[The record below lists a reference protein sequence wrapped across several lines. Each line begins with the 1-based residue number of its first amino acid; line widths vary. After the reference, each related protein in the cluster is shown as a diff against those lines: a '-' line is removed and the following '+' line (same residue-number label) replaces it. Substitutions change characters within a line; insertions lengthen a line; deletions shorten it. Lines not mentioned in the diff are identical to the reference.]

1 MSMETTAW
9 TQLHSVMNAEQE
21 RRPFA
26 RATLRRIA
34 AFARPHRRRIAFFV
48 VLGVMT
54 ALLAVATPVLAGR
67 VVDAIVTGGDEGTV
81 VRLALLIALIAV
93 AEAVLGIIARR
104 LSATLGEGLI
114 LDLRTAVFDHVQ
126 RMPVAFFTR
135 TRTGALVSRL
145 NNDVIG
151 AQRAFS
157 NTLSGVVSNLVTLLL
172 TLAVM
177 LTLSWQITLLA
188 LVLLPVFVIPARRVG
203 HRMARMQREAAALNA
218 AMGTRMTER
227 FSAPGA
233 TLIKLF
239 GRPGEESEEF
249 TARARRVADIGVRTA
264 VAQSVF
270 ITALTLVSALALA
283 LVYGLGGWFALR
295 GTLEPGAVVSLAL
308 LLTRMYAPLTALAG
322 ARVEV
327 MSALVSFERVFE
339 VLDLKPLIE
348 EKPDAKEVP
357 EGPVS
362 VEFENVRFGY
372 PSADKVSL
380 ASLEEVA
387 TLDPRGGAE
396 VLHGISFRAEPGQT
410 VALVGSSGAGKSTVA
425 QLLPR
430 LYDVDEGTVRVAGTD
445 VRDLSAE
452 SLRATL
458 GMVTQDGHLFHDT
471 VRANLLLA
479 RPTATDAELW
489 DALRRSRLDELV
501 RSLPDGL
508 DTVVGERGYRLSGGE
523 RQRMTIARLLL
534 ARQRVVILDEAT
546 AHLDNTSEA
555 AVQEALTEALAGRT
569 AVVIAHRLS
578 TVRAAD
584 LILVVEAGR
593 IVERGTHDEL
603 LAAGGRYAE
612 LYRTQFE
619 ELDSAKVDGR
629 THQER
634 TNLDSIIASTV
645 FTT

>member
-1 MSMETTAW
+1 METTAW
-9 TQLHSVMNAEQE
+9 TQLHSVMTAQQE
-21 RRPFA
+21 RRPVA
-26 RATLRRIA
+26 RATLRRIG
-34 AFARPHRRRIAFFV
+34 AFARPHRARIAQFV
-48 VLGVMT
+48 LLGVVT
-54 ALLAVATPVLAGR
+54 ALLAVATPVLAGH
-67 VVDAIVTGGDEGTV
+67 VVNAIVSHGDQSTV

-93 AEAVLGIIARR
+93 AEAALGILGRR
-104 LSATLGEGLI
+104 LSASLGEGLI
-114 LDLRTAVFDHVQ
+114 LDLRTAVFNHVQ

-157 NTLSGVVSNLVTLLL
+157 NTLSGVVSNLVTLVL
-172 TLAVM
+172 TLVVM

-188 LVLLPVFVIPARRVG
+188 LLLLPAFVIPARRMG
-203 HRMARMQREAAALNA
+203 SRMARMQREAATLNA

-233 TLIKLF
+233 TLVKLF
-239 GRPGEESEEF
+239 GRPEQESEEF
-249 TARARRVADIGVRTA
+249 AARARRVAEIGVRTA
-264 VAQSVF
+264 TAQSVF
-270 ITALTLVSALALA
+270 ITALTLVSSLALA

-295 GTLEPGAVVSLAL
+295 GSLEPGAVVSLAL

-339 VLDLKPLIE
+339 VLDLEPLIV
-348 EKPDAKEVP
+348 EKPAARAVP

-362 VEFENVRFGY
+362 VEFDAVRFAY

-387 TLDPRGGAE
+387 SLDTRGGAE
-396 VLHGISFRAEPGQT
+396 VLHGISFRAEAGQT
-410 VALVGSSGAGKSTVA
+410 VALVGSSGAGKSTIA

-430 LYDVDEGTVRVAGTD
+430 LYDVDEGAVRIGGVD
-445 VRDLSAE
+445 VRDLSAG
-452 SLRATL
+452 SLRSTL

-479 RPTATDAELW
+479 RPEAAEAELW
-489 DALRRSRLDELV
+489 DALRRSRLDDLV

-584 LILVVEAGR
+584 MILVVEDGR

-603 LAAGGRYAE
+603 LLAGGRYAE

-619 ELDSAKVDGR
+619 ERGGEGGTPEVEVVA
-629 THQER
+629 
-634 TNLDSIIASTV
+634 
-645 FTT
+645 

>member
-1 MSMETTAW
+1 METTAW

-34 AFARPHRRRIAFFV
+34 AFARPHRRRIALFV

-172 TLAVM
+172 TVAVM

-188 LVLLPVFVIPARRVG
+188 LVLLPVFVIPARRMG

-348 EKPDAKEVP
+348 EKPDAKKVP

-387 TLDPRGGAE
+387 TLDTRGGAE
-396 VLHGISFRAEPGQT
+396 VLHGISFRAEPGRT

-430 LYDVDEGTVRVAGTD
+430 LYDVDEGAVRVAGTD

-452 SLRATL
+452 SLRGTL

-489 DALRRSRLDELV
+489 DALRRSRLDDLV

-555 AVQEALTEALAGRT
+555 AVQEALTEALEGRT

-619 ELDSAKVDGR
+619 QLDSAKVDGR
-629 THQER
+629 THQEH
-634 TNLDSIIASTV
+634 TNLDSVIASTV